1 MWNNEVVNHK
11 GACCMTWLSWI
22 VALLYAGAC
31 AFIVGYV
38 ATNGLFTSDAPQSST
53 AGNNNNTTTN
63 TTSAN
68 GTAATM
74 LADMAAQITTCKI
87 KETSDFAAEWAILIA
102 TSLGTWAIATRP
114 ASITFVFCVSRL
126 QSKYCPGKES
136 VKGAGEWGA
145 PRKAQDGMGVI
156 AEEKTAN
163 DGDSGMVEMSA
174 RGGNGRGDDLDRIS
188 VQYDNPMRRKKT
200 NGGGGGKGDGGGDG
214 ALAVAVGPDAAETG
228 DLEDSVDGSAEGS
241 VDISMVSMNSMENSS
256 ESSEYSP

>member
-38 ATNGLFTSDAPQSST
+38 ATNGLFTSDALQSST
-53 AGNNNNTTTN
+53 AGDNNNTTTN

-102 TSLGTWAIATRP
+102 TSLGTWAIVTRP

-145 PRKAQDGMGVI
+145 PGKAQDGMGVI
-156 AEEKTAN
+156 AEEKETAN
-163 DGDSGMVEMSA
+163 EGDSGIVEMSA
-174 RGGNGRGDDLDRIS
+174 RGGNGRGDDLDQIS
-188 VQYDNPMRRKKT
+188 VHYDNPMRRKKT

-214 ALAVAVGPDAAETG
+214 ALAVAVGPDAAGTC
-228 DLEDSVDGSAEGS
+228 DLDDSVDGS
-241 VDISMVSMNSMENSS
+241 MVSTNKRENPS
-256 ESSEYSP
+256 ESSDVSP